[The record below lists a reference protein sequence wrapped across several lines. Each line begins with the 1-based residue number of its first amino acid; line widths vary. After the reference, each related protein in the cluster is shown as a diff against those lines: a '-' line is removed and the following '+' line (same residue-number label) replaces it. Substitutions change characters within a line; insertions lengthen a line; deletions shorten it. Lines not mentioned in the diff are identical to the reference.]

1 MKKLMIAAA
10 LAAISVSASAAW
22 DDCNK
27 DTYPCAYAYRIK
39 LAGKTVGSK
48 AVYTSTDCDKG
59 TNCWAKAASYRVAGY
74 IWFLG
79 GKGGEG
85 GITACDCACQKDD
98 TWNCHFW
105 DANKKQVFE
114 STSTMTFSVY
124 EILRNSG
131 AQDKAQIA
139 FNLGGLQLAGFGVY
153 NPETKRIKR
162 ASGFFAG
169 VLDPAEC
176 VARCDKT
183 DVKPAQVFAPCDL
196 TTAVDSVA
204 SIAFGRWNLAYKHDK
219 TDALRKGGNVNALYP
234 AAFDGTKIDP
244 STL

>member
-39 LAGKTVGSK
+39 LAGKTVGAK
-48 AVYTSTDCDKG
+48 AIVTSDDCSKG

-79 GKGGEG
+79 DKGSDTY
-85 GITACDCACQKDD
+85 TACDCGCQKADA
-98 TWNCHFW
+98 WNCHFW
-105 DANKKQVFE
+105 NANKEQVFD
-114 STSTMTFSVY
+114 STTTLAFDVY

-131 AQDKAQIA
+131 AKDKAQIA
-139 FNLGGLQLAGFGVY
+139 FKIGDLQFAGFGVY

-162 ASGFFAG
+162 ANGFFAG
-169 VLDPAEC
+169 TLDPAIC
-176 VARCDKT
+176 VDKCDKT
-183 DVKPAQVFAPCDL
+183 NFQSAKVFDPCDL
-196 TTAVDSVA
+196 ATAIDSTKA
-204 SIAFGRWNLAYKHDK
+204 IAYGRWNLAYKADK

-234 AAFDGTKIDP
+234 AAWKAAD
-244 STL
+244 